1 MQRNDLTFESQ
12 ATRCAAW
19 HYPAAGDCCVVM
31 GHGLGGTREGG
42 LARYAERFQKAGLQ
56 SLVFDYRFFG
66 DSQGEPRQL
75 GSIPKQ
81 LQDWQAAVDFA
92 RKLPG
97 VERIALW
104 GTSFSSGHVLTTAS
118 RNPEIAAVIAQN
130 PMVDGRAAFLQAAR
144 RVGAWMVLKTTLWAL
159 ADALRG
165 VAGRP
170 PLTMPIAAH
179 PGELGFLTAPDSLPG
194 YSALAPVYA
203 RNEVSARMALTT
215 ASYRP
220 NQVVLHCPLLLQIC
234 QNDTVAPVFAALQL
248 GRRLQAEVETY
259 PIGHFDIYFGDY
271 FERCVQSQIRFLR
284 EHL

>member
-19 HYPAAGDCCVVM
+19 HYPADGDSCVVM

-42 LARYAERFQKAGLQ
+42 LAQYAERFQKAGMQ
-56 SLVFDYRFFG
+56 TLVFDYRFFG

-144 RVGAWMVLKTTLWAL
+144 RVGAWMVLKTTLLAL
-159 ADALRG
+159 ADAVRG
-165 VAGRP
+165 VMGRP
-170 PLTMPIAAH
+170 PLTMPIAAR

-194 YSALAPVYA
+194 YSAMAPVYA

-215 ASYRP
+215 AGYRP
-220 NQVVLHCPLLLQIC
+220 NQVALHCPLLLQIC
-234 QNDTVAPVFAALQL
+234 QNDTVAPVFAALEL
-248 GRRLQAEVETY
+248 GRRLHAEVETY

-271 FERCVQSQIRFLR
+271 FERCVQSQVRFLR